1 MIRKSTILKIFS
13 ATYLQRWNDRIRP
26 AAFTEMDKQAHKMV
40 IAYLLGKCAEGEEGF
55 DWIRIIEGGLFEFLQ
70 RIVLTDLK
78 PPVFYKIKEDRSKYV
93 QLNAWVYG
101 KLEPIVSPLGED
113 FCRRF
118 KNHFAQDGESINGR
132 ILQAAH
138 FYATKWEF
146 DILERADPHGY
157 EMESIRASLEDVL
170 SRFEDLEG
178 IRLLKERP
186 LYGNFIDLCGQLR
199 FQLRWSNI
207 HRVPKT
213 SVLGHQLFVAILAY
227 LFSLEAGG
235 CARRCFNNY
244 FTALFHDL
252 PEVLTRDIISPV
264 KRSVEGLD
272 ELIKDYEREMMEKE
286 VYRLLPP
293 EWHPEMRMFT
303 DNEFESIVHIDG
315 RATPTSSREIGL
327 RYNEDRFSPR
337 DGEIVKAVD
346 RLAAFVE
353 AYVATRNGSAAPE
366 LHEAMWLMRSQ
377 DSQTSVG
384 GISLKEIY
392 ADFD

>member
-1 MIRKSTILKIFS
+1 MI
-13 ATYLQRWNDRIRP
+13 
-26 AAFTEMDKQAHKMV
+26 
-40 IAYLLGKCAEGEEGF
+40 IAYLLGKCSEGEEGF

-78 PPVFYKIKEDRSKYV
+78 PPVFYKIKEDRGKYV

-101 KLEPIVSPLGED
+101 KLEPIISPLGEG
-113 FCRRF
+113 FCERF
-118 KNHFAQDGESINGR
+118 RNHFAEGAENLNGR
-132 ILQAAH
+132 ILEAAH
-138 FYATKWEF
+138 FHATKWEF
-146 DILERADPHGY
+146 DIIERADPHGY
-157 EMESIRASLEDVL
+157 EIETIRSRLEEL
-170 SRFEDLEG
+170 QSRFEDLRG
-178 IRLLKERP
+178 IRLLKEHA

-207 HRVPKT
+207 HRIPKT
-213 SVLGHQLFVAILAY
+213 SVLGHQLFVAMLAY
-227 LFSLEAGG
+227 LFSLEIGG
-235 CARRCFNNY
+235 CARRRVNNY
-244 FTALFHDL
+244 FTGLFHDL

-272 ELIKDYEREMMEKE
+272 ELIKDYEREMMERE

-303 DNEFESIVHIDG
+303 DNEFESIVYLQG
-315 RATPTSSREIGL
+315 KATPVSSREIGEK
-327 RYNEDRFSPR
+327 YNEDRFSPK

-353 AYVATRNGSAAPE
+353 AHVATRNGSAAPE